1 MAKVTGLGGVF
12 YVVKDPEATRL
23 WYREVLG
30 IEGDYGPQLM
40 WSEEPKEQPYSLVS
54 HFKDD
59 DYIKPGVGGF
69 MINLRVD
76 DCDAMVAQLEAK
88 GVECSTARTRAMA
101 SSPGCSIPT
110 ASRSSC
116 GSNAR
121 RRKGRARAG
130 RCALGIG

>member
-88 GVECSTARTRAMA
+88 GVDVLDSADEGYGKFAWLLD
-101 SSPGCSIPT
+101 PDGI
-110 ASRSSC
+110 
-116 GSNAR
+116 
-121 RRKGRARAG
+121 KIELWEQ
-130 RCALGIG
+130 CAAP

>member
-76 DCDAMVAQLEAK
+76 DWDAMVAQLEAK
-88 GVECSTARTRAMA
+88 GVNVLDSADEGYGKFVWLLD
-101 SSPGCSIPT
+101 PDGI
-110 ASRSSC
+110 
-116 GSNAR
+116 
-121 RRKGRARAG
+121 KIELWEQ
-130 RCALGIG
+130 CAAP

>member
-30 IEGDYGPQLM
+30 IEGEYGPQLM

-88 GVECSTARTRAMA
+88 GVDVLDSADEGYGKFAWLLD
-101 SSPGCSIPT
+101 PDGI
-110 ASRSSC
+110 
-116 GSNAR
+116 
-121 RRKGRARAG
+121 KIELWEQ
-130 RCALGIG
+130 CAAP

>member
-12 YVVKDPEATRL
+12 YVVKDPEATRR

-30 IEGDYGPQLM
+30 LDGEYGPQLM
-40 WSEEPKEQPYSLVS
+40 WSEETKQQPYSLVS

-59 DYIKPGVGGF
+59 DYIKPGTGGF

-88 GVECSTARTRAMA
+88 GVEVLGDADEGYGKFAWLLD
-101 SSPGCSIPT
+101 PDGVKIELWEQ
-110 ASRSSC
+110 
-116 GSNAR
+116 
-121 RRKGRARAG
+121 
-130 RCALGIG
+130 CAAP